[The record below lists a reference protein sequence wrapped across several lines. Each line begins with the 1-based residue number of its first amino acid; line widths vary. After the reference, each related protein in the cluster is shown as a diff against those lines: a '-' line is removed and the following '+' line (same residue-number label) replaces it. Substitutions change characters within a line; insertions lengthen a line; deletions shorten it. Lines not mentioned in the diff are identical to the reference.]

1 MGGHERRG
9 TMNEGNPPTPRRR
22 KSALATAIDCIAS
35 IPFGITVLVLI
46 LAYSW
51 VGSAGFYP
59 IQAYPARWVEMTE
72 MEWFSWWPF
81 TTLLGVFCVSLVLV
95 TIRRIPFNR
104 FNLGVWTVHAGLLIL
119 VSGCVWYFAT
129 KVEGDMLVYRHSAT
143 ITAPGAEPQTIV
155 LRRGERAVL
164 EGGDRR
170 YEVVVSHM
178 QPGYELLTGEHKGK
192 RTFAATFR
200 VRASG
205 GDAEGG
211 ERSFFRQVLT
221 GYPQFTED
229 VEPGRGRA
237 IKFAG
242 TRLLDEA
249 LEIALSPAPNGTIF
263 LKNDRALLVRR
274 TGADADPHAW
284 SEWPLDG
291 LPRYHEFGD
300 LTGILGGGEAGPP
313 LDMRPTRTRDDAG
326 VPDDISFRVRG
337 YLPFA
342 MPRIRYVPGGAG
354 ETGGPAW
361 LRATIAAGESK
372 QPIELLVG
380 DPQNGSR
387 NLGEMIVRAI
397 RVETPEALDALR
409 QRVEPKVRVRVA
421 SKAVDVSLALA
432 TMREQEVAVPGT
444 PYRLK
449 LVEYYPDW
457 KLATARHRGKPATL
471 GVFEV
476 RGGPKGDFVRSAI
489 TPFREYTHDSRLES
503 DGGEHGT
510 GLIDDAI
517 DLEVVGSGTF
527 TGLTFVTGPVG
538 LHVLVTP
545 QQGDV
550 LARAAAV
557 GETVAF
563 EEAGASVTIDAFSSS
578 TRMLFVPAIM
588 PQALRDP
595 KERDARSMLQLEVRR
610 GDWQETLWLP
620 YAHHTYPSHR
630 DRPQYALF
638 EPVPITPPGGPT
650 FELLF
655 ARQRVELP
663 HTVTLDDFG
672 VERYTGED
680 RVRNYISDVRFHAGD
695 GAEAVP
701 MRVSSNHPAAFDGWW
716 YFQESWDPGEMAYT
730 GLGVGNRNG
739 IFVMLLGSLMVIVG
753 TIFAFYVK
761 PVLIRRHR
769 DRVAAR
775 RSATVAG
782 AMLAVALAT
791 VGGCS
796 RAPSD
801 APLSVSPDFVQAVD
815 LDALRL
821 CAVQEGSRVK
831 TIDTLARE
839 AVTKVNVRAARSVDP
854 VVFFFDLL
862 FADEHYRTA
871 NVIYIKKGVTR
882 RQIVQRIRAQV
893 PARGRKGSPLNEAE
907 LRRMVATGL
916 TSDAFLM
923 TPPVPDILQGLQ
935 RDVMRSGKE
944 IGRLHTAHA
953 WSRSQVL
960 AARLRLIPPPAGP
973 ETARWLTIDGTSSS
987 GAPMDSDHAKL
998 HASTPTATTGLAP
1011 EAEATLRDAW
1021 RALRKGW
1028 IDQDVGAVNTAAAT
1042 LAATLPTLRP
1052 DRYPSASRLT
1062 WEHRY
1067 HKYRKLTWAWIF
1079 YLAAVCFLLTG
1090 IVFAMGWAKRVGVGF
1105 FAIGFTLHT
1114 ASIFVRWYL
1123 SGRIPNANLFEAV
1136 VGSAWL
1142 GCVLAIGLEWLVRR
1156 WTLRGL
1162 PVFCAAVG
1170 GMVAMMFGHFS
1181 PIELPSDITMVEPLL
1196 DRTVWLYIHTNLVIA
1211 SYAIIFF
1218 GGTSALLYIVLRA
1231 LYETRMFSASRPGF
1245 RKLWLG
1251 ETGDSPARG
1260 GAASLILSGG
1270 TASAVAASGGG
1281 GGGSTHDMSRA
1292 GLAKALDGTTMIFT
1306 ELGFITL
1313 WVGTILGALWADYSW
1328 GRPWGW
1334 DPKEVF
1340 AMNTWI
1346 VILILVHVR
1355 MRARDKAL
1363 WTAILAV
1370 IGSGVMLFNWWVIN
1384 TQIVGLHSYA

>member
-1 MGGHERRG
+1 
-9 TMNEGNPPTPRRR
+9 MNEGTPPKARRR
-22 KSALATAIDCIAS
+22 KGPLASAMDAIGS
-35 IPFGITVLVLI
+35 IPFGLTVLVLI

-59 IQAYPARWVEMTE
+59 IQEYPARWVEKTE

-81 TTLLGVFCVSLVLV
+81 TTLLGVFCVSLILV
-95 TIRRIPFNR
+95 TLRRIPFNR
-104 FNLGVWTVHAGLLIL
+104 FNLGVWTVHTGLLVL
-119 VSGCVWYFAT
+119 VVGCVWYFAT
-129 KVEGDMLVYRHSAT
+129 KIEGDMLVYRHTAT
-143 ITAPGAEPQTIV
+143 IRAPGGVEQTIV
-155 LRRGERAVL
+155 VRGGESTVVEAD
-164 EGGDRR
+164 GRR
-170 YEVVVSHM
+170 YEITVSRM
-178 QPGYELLTGEHKGK
+178 QPGYELLTGEHKGE
-192 RTFAATFR
+192 RTFAATFQ
-200 VRASG
+200 VDVSG
-205 GDAEGG
+205 GDA
-211 ERSFFRQVLT
+211 SQAFFRQVLT
-221 GYPQFTED
+221 GFPQFTED
-229 VEPGRGRA
+229 FDPTRGRA

-242 TRLLDEA
+242 KRLLDEG
-249 LEIALSPAPNGTIF
+249 LEIALAPAPNATIF
-263 LKNDRALLVRR
+263 LKNDRALLARR
-274 TGADADPHAW
+274 VGEGADPKAW

-300 LTGILGGGEAGPP
+300 LRGIIGGRDAGAP
-313 LDMRPTRTRDDAG
+313 LDMHPPRTRNDAAL
-326 VPDDISFRVRG
+326 PDDLSFRVLG
-337 YLPFA
+337 YLPYTI
-342 MPRIRYVPGGAG
+342 PRVRYVPGHGD
-354 ETGGPAW
+354 GPPW
-361 LRATIAAGESK
+361 LRATLAARGSK
-372 QPIELLVG
+372 QPVELLVG
-380 DPQNGSR
+380 DQQNGSR
-387 NLGEMIVRAI
+387 TLGEMVVRAI

-409 QRVEPKVRVRVA
+409 QRVEPKVRVRIA
-421 SKAVDVSLALA
+421 SKSVDVTLPLAS
-432 TMREQEVAVPGT
+432 MRTDEVPVPGT
-444 PYRLK
+444 AYRLR
-449 LVEYYPDW
+449 LVNYYPDW

-476 RGGPKGDFVRSAI
+476 RGGPQGDFVRSAI
-489 TPFREYTHDSRLES
+489 TPFREYSHDTRLES
-503 DGGEHGT
+503 DGGEHGA

-517 DLEVVGSGTF
+517 DIEVTGSTSF
-527 TGLTFVTGPVG
+527 TGMTFVTGSVG
-538 LHVLVTP
+538 LHVLLTP

-550 LARAAAV
+550 LSLEAEV
-557 GETVAF
+557 GKPLRF
-563 EEAGASVTIDAFSSS
+563 ESIDASVTIDAYNPS
-578 TRMLFVPAIM
+578 TRMLFVPSIM
-588 PQALRDP
+588 PQGLRDP
-595 KERDARSMLQLEVRR
+595 KERDARSMLQVEVRQ
-610 GDWQETLWLP
+610 GEWQEVVWLP

-630 DRPQYALF
+630 LRPQYALF
-638 EPVPITPPGGPT
+638 QPVPITLPGGQT
-650 FELLF
+650 FEVLF
-655 ARQRVELP
+655 SRQRVELP
-663 HTVTLDDFG
+663 HAVTLDDFS

-680 RVRNYISDVRFHAGD
+680 RVRNYISDVRFHGAD
-695 GAEAVP
+695 GVDSSP
-701 MRVSSNHPAAFDGWW
+701 MRVSSNNPASFGGWW
-716 YFQESWDPGEMAYT
+716 YFQESWDPADMAYT

-739 IFVMLLGSLMVIVG
+739 IFVMLLGSLLVIIG
-753 TIFAFYVK
+753 MIYAFYIK

-769 DRVAAR
+769 DRISAR
-775 RSATVAG
+775 RATAAAG
-782 AMLAVALAT
+782 VALAMALAT
-791 VGGCS
+791 LGGCG
-796 RAPSD
+796 RAPAD
-801 APLSVSPDFVQAVD
+801 APLSVSPEFVQSVD
-815 LDALRL
+815 LGALRL
-821 CAVQEGSRVK
+821 CAVQESSRVK

-839 AVTKVNVRAARSVDP
+839 AVTKVNVRAARTVDP

-862 FADEHYRTA
+862 FAEDHYRTA
-871 NVIYIKKGVTR
+871 NVIYIKKPVTR

-893 PARGRKGSPLNEAE
+893 PARGRQGTPLNEAE
-907 LRRMVATGL
+907 LRRMVSTGL
-916 TSDAFLM
+916 ASDAFLK
-923 TPPVPDILQGLQ
+923 TKPVPAILDELQ

-944 IGRLHTAHA
+944 VGRLHAAHA
-953 WSRSQVL
+953 WSRSHVL
-960 AARLRLIPPPAGP
+960 AARLRLIPPPVGP
-973 ETARWLTIDGTSSS
+973 DTARWFTIEGTSPS
-987 GAPMDSDHAKL
+987 GAPMDNDHAKL
-998 HASTPTATTGLAP
+998 HSATPAVSTGLAP
-1011 EAEATLRDAW
+1011 DVEASLRESWHAM
-1021 RALRKGW
+1021 RKAW
-1028 IDQDVGAVNTAAAT
+1028 IDQDVAAVNAAAAT

-1052 DRYPSASRLT
+1052 DRYPSSSRLA

-1079 YLAAVCFLLTG
+1079 YLGSVCFLLTG
-1090 IVFAMGWAKRVGVGF
+1090 IVFAMRWAKRVGVAF
-1105 FAIGFTLHT
+1105 FAVGFALHT

-1123 SGRIPNANLFEAV
+1123 SGRIPNANLYEAV
-1136 VGSAWL
+1136 LGSAWL
-1142 GCVLAIGLEWLVRR
+1142 GCVLAVGLEWMVRR

-1251 ETGDSPARG
+1251 ETGDAPARG

-1270 TASAVAASGGG
+1270 TASAVAADGG
-1281 GGGSTHDMSRA
+1281 GGGSSSHDMSRA

-1355 MRARDKAL
+1355 IRARDKAL